1 MQAAD
6 EKAYS
11 FAGFTVD
18 LRQARLRTGEREIEL
33 RPKSFALLCY
43 LVENAGRLVPKDE
56 LVQAIWPNVFVTDDS
71 LTRCV
76 SDVRLALNDGE
87 RRIIKTV
94 LGRGYLF
101 AVPVSR
107 IEPPVVV
114 PLRDRGSEGVALH
127 PPQDRR
133 WRNTAVVM
141 SAALALASVTIGAGA
156 FSWLRSPVVTPSQAD
171 VPATAS
177 DEPPSAALAT
187 VVPPS
192 AALAKLAAQTAPRM
206 SIVVLPFTNL
216 SGDPTWEYFADGF
229 TQDLTSEISH
239 ISGFVIARASAF
251 TYKGKVESEK
261 QIAQELGVRYVVE
274 GGIQKAGDHIRVN
287 AQLIDGETGA
297 HLWRNDTTA
306 TAPTT

>member
-1 MQAAD
+1 
-6 EKAYS
+6 
-11 FAGFTVD
+11 
-18 LRQARLRTGEREIEL
+18 
-33 RPKSFALLCY
+33 
-43 LVENAGRLVPKDE
+43 
-56 LVQAIWPNVFVTDDS
+56 
-71 LTRCV
+71 V

-94 LGRGYLF
+94 LGRGYLL
-101 AVPVSR
+101 VGPVSR
-107 IEPPVVV
+107 IEPPVLA
-114 PLRDRGSEGVALH
+114 PSQDRGSEGVALH
-127 PPQDRR
+127 PPKGRR
-133 WRNTAVVM
+133 SRNTALVM
-141 SAALALASVTIGAGA
+141 SATLALASVIIGAGA
-156 FSWLRSPVVTPSQAD
+156 FLWLPSPVVTPSQAD
-171 VPATAS
+171 IPATAG
-177 DEPPSAALAT
+177 DKPPLAALAT
-187 VVPPS
+187 VAPPS

-216 SGDPTWEYFADGF
+216 SGDPTWEHFADGF